1 MERVRQTEDPS
12 LFLSRTDRRPR
23 NDEQPLNEVI
33 KIVTGHAA
41 AAYGWLGEG
50 EGRESKREGR
60 KFCQLQYYGSCSGAL
75 ANRKPAAGEWRWEQ
89 LGVYGERDGA
99 QMLPLSVVWPRE

>member
-12 LFLSRTDRRPR
+12 LTPSHGRTDRRPR
-23 NDEQPLNEVI
+23 NELPLNEVI

-50 EGRESKREGR
+50 GRESSKREGR

-75 ANRKPAAGEWRWEQ
+75 ANRKPAGGWRGEQ